1 MSNFWPKGI
10 EISDTQSPMQI
21 LETAQEE
28 WVNNSNGVM
37 TLRLQGTKSES
48 GNDMIIVHAK
58 HVPSNRTITL
68 FSVIYRPNTPYPATI
83 QPKEDELPNYLKK
96 SYYPNTFSERQSR
109 LKEEMRKVSII
120 ETSKL
125 AEVYREE
132 QKVNNIW
139 VSDDP
144 SEFREKLEKVFNLG
158 IVKADILNL
167 LSTVQGVTGNKTD
180 EPAEE
185 FTREDEE

>member
-1 MSNFWPKGI
+1 MSIFWPKGI

-28 WVNNSNGVM
+28 WNLNSDGLL
-37 TLRLQGTKSES
+37 TLVLQDAKSKA

-58 HVPSNRTITL
+58 HIPSNRTITL
-68 FSVIYRPNTPYPATI
+68 FSVVYRPNTPYPATI

-96 SYYPNTFSERQSR
+96 SYYLENHPEDARLIEQEIKKRSMMDPSISR
-109 LKEEMRKVSII
+109 AVPEKK
-120 ETSKL
+120 
-125 AEVYREE
+125 
-132 QKVNNIW
+132 QVNNIW

-144 SEFREKLEKVFNLG
+144 SEFREKLEQVFNLG

-167 LSTVQGVTGNKTD
+167 LSTVQGATVNKTD
-180 EPAEE
+180 ESAEE
-185 FTREDEE
+185 FMREDRE